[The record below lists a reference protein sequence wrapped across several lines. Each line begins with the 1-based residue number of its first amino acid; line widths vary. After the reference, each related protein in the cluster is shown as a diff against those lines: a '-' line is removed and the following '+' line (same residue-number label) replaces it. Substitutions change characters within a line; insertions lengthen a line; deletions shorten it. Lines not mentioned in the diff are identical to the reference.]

1 MGLDRRIGVLLL
13 LCLLPALFLPKECS
27 GQGPAEAPLRF
38 RLSPTRNPSDAVQPE
53 PGLPVDIRLIVG
65 AFEPRVPAR
74 CSWVGPADDESVHS
88 GGIALHAR
96 EPRHVAQ
103 LASDLAARKVAQES
117 STALVQAVLA
127 QLAHNPADAARW
139 RNIAHEHHGRRLMQV
154 LVVSAYSL
162 NQAQRHEDSIL
173 LFALALQTN
182 PDHPAAQDAL
192 EFLGVSLQYANHL
205 ECAEAAHAR
214 ALARSPE
221 RALPQLNMGLL
232 KLHSQ
237 RETAAQMHLEKAI
250 VLCCGQDDRSLQP
263 LCPPALQVMR

>member
-1 MGLDRRIGVLLL
+1 M
-13 LCLLPALFLPKECS
+13 
-27 GQGPAEAPLRF
+27 
-38 RLSPTRNPSDAVQPE
+38 
-53 PGLPVDIRLIVG
+53 
-65 AFEPRVPAR
+65 PAR
-74 CSWVGPADDESVHS
+74 CSWVGPADDESSRS
-88 GGIALHAR
+88 GGIVLHAR
-96 EPRHVAQ
+96 EPRYVAQ
-103 LASDLAARKVAQES
+103 LASARKGAQES

-154 LVVSAYSL
+154 LVMSAYSL
-162 NQAQRHEDSIL
+162 SQAQRHADSIL
-173 LFALALQTN
+173 LFALALQTD

-205 ECAEAAHAR
+205 ECAEVAHAR
-214 ALARSPE
+214 ALAMSPE
-221 RALPQLNMGLL
+221 RALPHLNMGLL

-250 VLCCGQDDRSLQP
+250 LLCCGQDDRSLQP